1 MSERDSG
8 SDKPFQFT
16 DRRRF
21 DPATGTRRPENP
33 AAAGASGHGPGVSVG
48 GPAAPGTP
56 FGGPAAPGTPAAD
69 PADPENATQ
78 PLNVDLISTELEQA
92 RQEAAERTADLQRVS
107 AEYANYR
114 KRVDRDREQ
123 VAAGAR
129 SSVVADLLAVLDD
142 VDRAQAHGDLVGAFK
157 ATADKLSG
165 VLDKLGLQRVGEPGD
180 AFDPARHEAVQF
192 ATSTEVTAPT
202 VTEVLRVGY
211 TISDRLVRP
220 AVVVVTGPEHETAA
234 APADVVTPDES

>member
-1 MSERDSG
+1 MNERDTG
-8 SDKPFQFT
+8 ADKPFQFT

-21 DPATGTRRPENP
+21 DPATGARRAQTP
-33 AAAGASGHGPGVSVG
+33 AAA
-48 GPAAPGTP
+48 AAAG
-56 FGGPAAPGTPAAD
+56 GGPAAPGTPAAD
-69 PADPENATQ
+69 PGNPENAAQ
-78 PLNVDLISTELEQA
+78 PLSVDATSVDVNSVELQQA

-123 VAAGAR
+123 VAAVAR
-129 SSVVADLLAVLDD
+129 SSVIAELLAVLDD

-157 ATADKLSG
+157 STTDKLSG
-165 VLDKLGLQRVGEPGD
+165 ALGKLGLQRVGETGD

-192 ATSTEVTAPT
+192 ATSADVSEPT

-211 TISDRLVRP
+211 AISERLVRP